1 MVLITAFLIICMTY
15 PGFEVSD
22 NIVGKK
28 ISFDTI
34 RLESTKPINK
44 RIEDDIP
51 AKLTIT
57 DDSRD
62 EVINLIEDYFERNPE
77 IEYFM
82 AGSSESFRFVA
93 LDPDVEPLLDML
105 VNKIVL
111 RISPMTFG
119 KGDHGEIKVDLLEII
134 DEDFDYCVGN
144 PSWDRLTEAEIDVEE
159 IIKDQIP
166 DGPDST
172 SITKERYR
180 DFIFDLIAPITRN
193 SNWPEGAAWSI
204 NLALHELRN
213 GRYEEAAYA
222 FDAVRNSITKSPNP
236 VDDTEITE
244 LLNKYLISLRDL
256 SLYQSSTEYN
266 VSKQE
271 LFHSISEREYIFLPI
286 FQSEPDYYD
295 KNFRMSSSVWIANAL
310 IFVASVGTALGAPT
324 ISRAEVDPF
333 GSDMTF
339 RNQSFVLRTAQNL
352 LEIHDGSTETE
363 EIEHLNYIDFEKFAP
378 EVILRNTFTSLGY
391 ANIEL
396 VDDSVVYQDK
406 KYNFSPDL
414 ALSKDERL
422 HLVYYCHRNKV
433 DLIHDVDSL
442 DENIKLI
449 FVSDGVFDDHILE
462 IASDFSFVE
471 LYYLDVAEETIRT
484 TDSGLPVR
492 DSPPI
497 TKDGVQD
504 RLCELF
510 NAAGD
515 CEDTNEKGDLL
526 EELCKILFDRYIDD
540 TEVIR
545 MNAETDMEEIDLVLR
560 NKQEGSPWRELS
572 KIIMVE
578 CKNWSKPAGASV
590 VRDFHGKA
598 GSLGSQCSTGILICW
613 NGITGED
620 NRDAARGTIRDKKR
634 DGFEIL
640 HFDSDE
646 IKEAIESENPN
657 SVFDDRYIEMISEF

>member
-1 MVLITAFLIICMTY
+1 MTY

-44 RIEDDIP
+44 RIDDDIP

-57 DDSRD
+57 EDSRD
-62 EVINLIEDYFERNPE
+62 KIITLFEDYFERNPE

-82 AGSSESFRFVA
+82 AGSSETFRFVA

-105 VNKIVL
+105 VNKLVL

-119 KGDHGEIKVDLLEII
+119 KGNQSDIDVDLLEVIS
-134 DEDFDYCVGN
+134 EDFNCSVGA
-144 PSWDRLTEAEIDVEE
+144 PSWDRLTETEINVEE
-159 IIKDQIP
+159 IIKDRIP
-166 DGPDST
+166 DGPDSI

-180 DFIFDLIAPITRN
+180 DFIFDSIVPITEN
-193 SNWPEGAAWSI
+193 TNWPEGAAWSI
-204 NLALHELRN
+204 NLAIHELRN

-236 VDDTEITE
+236 VDDTKITD

-256 SLYQSSTEYN
+256 SLYQSNTEYN
-266 VSKQE
+266 LSKQE
-271 LFHSISEREYIFLPI
+271 LFHSISERKYVFLPI

-352 LEIHDGSTETE
+352 LEIRGKSGEKE
-363 EIEHLNYIDFEKFAP
+363 GIEHLNYIDFEKFAP
-378 EVILRNTFTSLGY
+378 EVTLRNTFTSLGY
-391 ANIEL
+391 TNIEL
-396 VDDSVVYQDK
+396 VDNSVVYQDK
-406 KYNFSPDL
+406 NYDFSPDL
-414 ALSKDERL
+414 ALTKNEKL
-422 HLVYYCHRNKV
+422 HLVYYCHRNKIE
-433 DLIHDVDSL
+433 LIHDIDSK
-442 DENIKLI
+442 DEDIKVI
-449 FVSDGVFDDHILE
+449 FVSDSEFNDRVLE
-462 IASDFSFVE
+462 SVSDFPFVE

-484 TDSGLPVR
+484 IDSGLPIR
-492 DSPPI
+492 DTPPV

-510 NAAGD
+510 TAAGN
-515 CEDTNEKGDLL
+515 CEDPNEKGKLL
-526 EELCKILFDRYIDD
+526 EKLCKILFDRYIDD

-545 MNAETDMEEIDLVLR
+545 MNAETNMEEIDLVLR
-560 NKQEGSPWRELS
+560 NKQEGNPWRELS

-578 CKNWSKPAGASV
+578 CKNWSKPAGANV
-590 VRDFHGKA
+590 VRDFYGKA
-598 GSLGSQCSTGILICW
+598 DSLGSQCSTGILMCW

-640 HFDSDE
+640 YFDSDE
-646 IKEAIESENPN
+646 IKEAIESKDPN
-657 SVFDDRYIEMISEF
+657 LIFDDRYIEIISEF